1 MFGRNR
7 NNFGQNNNYGYG
19 QRNNFNGGYQGRNG
33 FGFGRN
39 RNGYGGNYG
48 RSSQGGTFL
57 AGFAVTLLIIGG
69 IVFAQKNN
77 YLGSLKNHFLASP
90 EQQRAVMNKGIG
102 QATQANKN
110 IANEERAKA
119 GDSEA
124 MNNVVNDKILTKG
137 QFSYLSDA
145 FNFPEKTYAIFV
157 FSNIDN
163 IDKPWK
169 TAIKN
174 ARKQSQTTV
183 YTTNGNEI
191 GSDDDT
197 FFYYYFKHNY
207 EVSSSN
213 KNYEKID
220 GDPHPFMVI
229 IRDQKP
235 IKLVTKSSQ
244 AKDTLEIVHK
254 YEVADEKQQN
264 NYKLPD
270 AGVGLKYPDYGKYA
284 KYIHKKATDTYNN
297 IKNNNQ

>member
-7 NNFGQNNNYGYG
+7 NNFRQNGNYGYG
-19 QRNNFNGGYQGRNG
+19 QNNNFNGGYQGRNNFG
-33 FGFGRN
+33 GFGR
-39 RNGYGGNYG
+39 RNGNNYG
-48 RSSQGGTFL
+48 SNSQGGSFL
-57 AGFAVTLLIIGG
+57 VGFAITLLIIGG
-69 IVFAQKNN
+69 LVFAQKNN
-77 YLGSLKNHFLASP
+77 YLGSLKNHFLATP

-124 MNNVVNDKILTKG
+124 MNNVVNDKTLVKG
-137 QFSYLSDA
+137 QFSYLPDA

-169 TAIKN
+169 NAIKN
-174 ARKQSQTTV
+174 ARKNQTTV

-207 EVSSSN
+207 EVKSSN

-220 GDPHPFMVI
+220 GDPHPFIVVI
-229 IRDQKP
+229 RNQKP
-235 IKLVTKSSQ
+235 IKLVTKPSQ
-244 AKDTLEIVHK
+244 AKAALEITHK

-264 NYKLPD
+264 NYELPD